1 MALPSSLIPRPRLGA
16 RFTQYHCP
24 TMSERPVLLIADDDE
39 DVQRLLT
46 LFVRPLD
53 CEVLTARD
61 GEEALALAQARLPDL
76 VLLDVM
82 MPKRSGWEVCQA
94 LKAVQRTSH
103 IAVVLVTGR
112 GDVKDRLTGLQL
124 GADDYL
130 VKPFNRD
137 EVVKRIGA
145 LLHRK
150 QRDPSPGAEGAKSSE
165 SMLFDRASG
174 LPTVP
179 MVLSRLKE
187 MLIEQSEIGIVY
199 VDIEQFESI
208 EAEYGWA
215 FFDEFLRCAGEAVAV
230 EARARFPKALVAAN
244 LVGGS
249 SFYIFFESRGTD
261 LRQEAAFDTVANDVR
276 EKLITAMRERFP
288 SMQQG
293 QIGFFVGA
301 ARIDYRPQIRLER
314 QVYQGM
320 QTAGDAVR
328 DAEQQRKKQLTR
340 EVRDIIRRK
349 RVTTLF
355 QPIVWAQEG
364 KVFGYEV
371 LTRGAPNSSFRNSDM
386 LFGFARDAKLAW
398 ARGPVA
404 VENALE
410 TVALENALKRLR
422 SFDLTGRKYLLNLE
436 AEMFEE
442 SEFRIH
448 EMVSFF
454 SEHRGH
460 FVFELTERAA
470 IEDYAVFRRLLDEFR
485 DKGIEVAIDDAGSG
499 YASLEA
505 IAALAPDYLK
515 ITKGLVSTLA
525 DEPIKQDLVKMLVDL
540 AGKIGAKTLA
550 EGLETV
556 EEYEWCRDLGVDLL
570 QGYYLAHPQDE
581 PRIGDEEVQASLNAD
596 AERRL
601 ATVAARETTV
611 VSRRV

>member
-1 MALPSSLIPRPRLGA
+1 MPD
-16 RFTQYHCP
+16 
-24 TMSERPVLLIADDDE
+24 RPVLLIADDDE
-39 DVQRLLT
+39 DVQRLLS
-46 LFVRPLD
+46 LYVRQLD

-61 GEEALALAQARLPDL
+61 GEEALAIAQKRLPDI

-145 LLHRK
+145 LFHRRH
-150 QRDPSPGAEGAKSSE
+150 RDPPAGAEAAQSSE

-215 FFDEFLRCAGEAVAV
+215 FFDEFLRCAGEAVAT
-230 EARARFPKALVAAN
+230 EARERFPKALVAAN

-249 SFYIFFESRGTD
+249 SFYIFFESHGSD
-261 LRQEAAFDTVANDVR
+261 VRQEAAFDLTANDVR
-276 EKLITAMRERFP
+276 EKLIKAMRQRFP
-288 SMQQG
+288 IMPPG
-293 QIGFFVGA
+293 QIGFFVGV

-328 DAEQQRKKQLTR
+328 DAEHQRKKQLTR
-340 EVRDIIRRK
+340 ELRDIIRRK

-355 QPIVWAQEG
+355 QPIVWAREG

-371 LTRGAPNSSFRNSDM
+371 LTRGTPNSSFRNSDM
-386 LFGFARDAKLAW
+386 LFAFAREAKLAW
-398 ARGPVA
+398 
-404 VENALE
+404 ALE
-410 TVALENALKRLR
+410 TVALEAALKRLR
-422 SFDLTGRKYLLNLE
+422 SFELDTRKFLLNLE

-454 SEHRGH
+454 SEHRGN

-515 ITKGLVSTLA
+515 ITKSLVSTLA

-550 EGLETV
+550 EGIETI
-556 EEYEWCRDLGVDLL
+556 EEYDWCRDLGVDLI
-570 QGYYLAHPQDE
+570 QGYYLAHPQDQPHE
-581 PRIGDEEVQASLNAD
+581 GDAEVQASLEAD
-596 AERRL
+596 AERR
-601 ATVAARETTV
+601 AARAE
-611 VSRRV
+611 